1 MTQFANFRITK
12 PNIDL
17 NKYKDGVTRVGF
29 FEDSKYSGGKSVAQV
44 AKYNEF
50 GLGVPMRAFMRPAIH
65 ENKQMINEI
74 LKSQYKKAI
83 KDNSSTMLVLE
94 RLGQYVQGLIQSQI
108 INTYD
113 PPNSPA
119 TIKRKGFNKPLV
131 DTGVMLASV
140 RHQEEEI
147 MK

>member
-1 MTQFANFRITK
+1 
-12 PNIDL
+12 
-17 NKYKDGVTRVGF
+17 
-29 FEDSKYSGGKSVAQV
+29 
-44 AKYNEF
+44 
-50 GLGVPMRAFMRPAIH
+50 
-65 ENKQMINEI
+65 MINEI

-83 KDNSSTMLVLE
+83 KDNTPTMLVLE
-94 RLGQYVQGLIQSQI
+94 RLGQYVQGMIQAQI

-140 RHQEEEI
+140 RHQEEEYV
-147 MK
+147 K